1 MKRLINILIV
11 FLVMLSSTTVFAEE
25 VKPPYISDTE
35 YESGYLDG
43 SGQIGEGSSPNQFV
57 YDDDLGSG

>member
-1 MKRLINILIV
+1 
-11 FLVMLSSTTVFAEE
+11 MLSSTTVFAEE

-57 YDDDLGSG
+57 YDDDLGNG